1 MDVSHILEN
10 LNDAQ
15 RNAVTSEK
23 QHLLVLAGA
32 GSGKTR
38 VLVHKI
44 AWEVEALGTN
54 PSAIMAVTFTNKAA
68 NEMRSRIESLL
79 KGPILDSWVGTF
91 HGLSHRLLKRF
102 HKEAGL
108 SSGFTIIDSDDQ
120 LRIIKR
126 TSKELNLDEATW
138 PSRQSQWQINAWK
151 DEGLRSI
158 NVDNKGDF
166 YTETVNKIYKE
177 YEEVCKRDDLLD
189 FGELLLKSYETLVS
203 STSVKTFFQTRFKSI
218 LIDEFQDTNTIQ
230 YKWLQ
235 EIASKK
241 TNITAVGDDDQS
253 IYGWRGAKVEHVN
266 SFTKDFKGAEVV
278 RLEQNYRSTNIILNA
293 ANALIDNNKD
303 RLGKNLWTKK
313 LEGEQIV
320 LYQAYNEQDEA
331 RFVSD
336 VLKDWMEKGGAY
348 EETAVLYRSN
358 AQSRAIEEALL
369 RSSIP
374 YRIYGGVRF
383 YERLEIKNAIAYL
396 KVIFN
401 HKDNPS
407 FERSISNPT
416 RGVGEKTL
424 AKIRH
429 AAKQYNISYI
439 SASAKLIDDGKISG
453 RGGAGLK
460 DYLEFILGCKS
471 FIEEN
476 LLSELMELI
485 IKDSGLYAYHAKEP
499 GEKGKTRTE
508 NLEEL
513 ITATKN
519 FEQSI
524 SDNKAN
530 SEIAESYL
538 DIISLDSGDRQASE
552 YDDAAQLMTMHS
564 AKGLEFK
571 LVLITGLEESLFPHG
586 RSMESVSQLEEER
599 RLCYVAITR
608 AMEKLYV
615 THAESR
621 RLHGTDTFNPPS
633 RFLREIPKELIN
645 EIRPRAQTNIP
656 YNRKDFKET
665 KIEFEE
671 EIGIALGQKVNHKK
685 FGEGI
690 VLNYEGS
697 GDSARVQVNFDNA
710 GTKWLVMAY
719 ANLDKI

>member
-1 MDVSHILEN
+1 MDVSHILES
-10 LNDAQ
+10 LNEDQ

-44 AWEVEALGTN
+44 AWEVEALGRN

-68 NEMRSRIESLL
+68 NEMRSRIEELL
-79 KGPILDSWVGTF
+79 QSPILDSWVGTF
-91 HGLSHRLLKRF
+91 HGLSHKLLKRF
-102 HKEAGL
+102 HKEAEL
-108 SSGFTIIDSDDQ
+108 SSGFTILDSDDQ
-120 LRIIKR
+120 LRIVKR
-126 TSKELNLDEATW
+126 ISKELSLDEATW
-138 PSRQSQWQINAWK
+138 PARQSQWQINSWK
-151 DEGLRSI
+151 DDGLRSKD
-158 NVDNKGDF
+158 VDEKGDF
-166 YTETVNKIYKE
+166 YSETVNKIYKE
-177 YEEVCKRDDLLD
+177 YEKVCKNDDLVD
-189 FGELLLKSYETLVS
+189 FGELLLKSYEMLVAS
-203 STSVKTFFQTRFKSI
+203 PSVKTFFQSRFRSI

-230 YKWLQ
+230 YKWLR
-235 EIASKK
+235 EIASEDA
-241 TNITAVGDDDQS
+241 NVTAVGDDDQS

-266 SFTKDFKGAEVV
+266 SFTEDYKNTEIV
-278 RLEQNYRSTNIILNA
+278 RLEQNYRSTNVILNA

-303 RLGKNLWTKK
+303 RLGKNLWTEK

-331 RFVSD
+331 RFVAD
-336 VLKDWMEKGGAY
+336 VLKDWMNKGGAY

-369 RSSIP
+369 RISIP
-374 YRIYGGVRF
+374 YRIYGGLRF
-383 YERLEIKNAIAYL
+383 YDRLEIKNAIAYL
-396 KVIFN
+396 KIIFN
-401 HKDNPS
+401 NNDNPS

-424 AKIRH
+424 GKIRQT
-429 AAKQYNISYI
+429 AQKYNISYI
-439 SASAKLIDDGKISG
+439 KASAKLIDEGSISG
-453 RGGAGLK
+453 RGGSGLR
-460 DYLEFILGCKS
+460 DYLEFVAGCKS
-471 FIEEN
+471 FIEDN
-476 LLSELMELI
+476 SLSDLMELI
-485 IKDSGLYAYHAKEP
+485 IKESGLYSYHAKEA

-519 FEQSI
+519 FEQSVKE
-524 SDNKAN
+524 DKTNT
-530 SEIAESYL
+530 EIAENYL
-538 DIISLDSGDRQASE
+538 DVISLDAGDRQATE
-552 YDDAAQLMTMHS
+552 HDDAAQLMTMHS

-571 LVLITGLEESLFPHG
+571 LVLLTGLEESLFPHG
-586 RSMESVSQLEEER
+586 RSMESASQLEEER

-608 AMEKLYV
+608 AMEKLYI

-621 RLHGTDTFNPPS
+621 RLHGNDIFNPPS
-633 RFLREIPKELIN
+633 RFLREIPKDLID

-656 YNRKDFKET
+656 YNRKDFNET
-665 KIEFEE
+665 KAEFEE
-671 EIGIALGQKVNHKK
+671 EIGIALGQKVKHKK

-697 GDSARVQVNFDNA
+697 GDSARVQVNFDDS

-719 ANLDKI
+719 ANLEKL